1 MRAYVLTAAVLGAA
15 LAGGTVA
22 WNVQAWRMSS
32 EISELRANHATALA
46 TAVQAERDKQ
56 SRHAVALEKE
66 AQDAAKREEAAAA
79 DADSARDAGERLRKQ
94 LALARATAC
103 RAPAIA
109 PGGAPTQTPDSVL
122 ADVQSRADAA
132 AETIARYA
140 DAARN
145 AGLACE
151 RSADALRR

>member
-1 MRAYVLTAAVLGAA
+1 MKAYVLTAAVLGAA

-32 EISELRANHATALA
+32 EISELRANHAAALA

-56 SRHAVALEKE
+56 SRHAAALEKE

-94 LALARATAC
+94 LALARASAC
-103 RAPAIA
+103 RAPAAA

-122 ADVQSRADAA
+122 ADVQRRLDEAA
-132 AETIARYA
+132 NTIARHA

-151 RSADALRR
+151 RSADAVRR

>member
-32 EISELRANHATALA
+32 EISELRASHATALA

-66 AQDAAKREEAAAA
+66 VQDAAKREEAAAA

-94 LALARATAC
+94 LALARASAC
-103 RAPAIA
+103 RAPALA

-122 ADVQSRADAA
+122 ADVQLRLDQAADGIAKFADAA
-132 AETIARYA
+132 H
-140 DAARN
+140 N
-145 AGLACE
+145 AGTACE
-151 RSADALRR
+151 RSADAVRR

>member
-32 EISELRANHATALA
+32 EISELRASHATALA

-56 SRHAVALEKE
+56 SRHAAALEKE

-94 LALARATAC
+94 LALARASAC
-103 RAPAIA
+103 RAPAAA

-122 ADVQSRADAA
+122 ADVQLRLDQAADGIAKFADAA
-132 AETIARYA
+132 H
-140 DAARN
+140 N
-145 AGLACE
+145 AGTTCE
-151 RSADALRR
+151 RSADAVRR